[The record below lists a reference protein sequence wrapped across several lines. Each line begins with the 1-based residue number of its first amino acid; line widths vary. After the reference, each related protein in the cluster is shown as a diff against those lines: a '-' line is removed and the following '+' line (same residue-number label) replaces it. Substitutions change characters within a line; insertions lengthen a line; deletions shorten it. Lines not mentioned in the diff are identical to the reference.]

1 VQLAE
6 LQRNWNEFGQTDP
19 LWSVL
24 TDVRFKDNKWDP
36 VAFFNTGEQEVES
49 VLAGLNAMGVTM
61 PRRRA
66 LDFGCAV
73 GRLTQALCRHFERCD
88 GVDIA
93 PSMIELARKY
103 DRFPGRCH
111 YHLNETDDLALF
123 EDSTFDFVYSRLVL
137 QHMQPRYS
145 KKYIAEFLRVLAP
158 GGVAIFQIPAGPPA
172 PGQNWG
178 KDWALPE
185 AGFKASI
192 AIDNPPATLEGG
204 LPHTLQVRVTNISSV
219 AWPRGRHSSGRDLVV
234 LGNHWLSA
242 DGKLVANDDGRTPL
256 IDGLGPSEAAC
267 VPLRVVAPTVP
278 GTYVLELDLVQEG
291 LTWFS
296 QKGSRT
302 TRTKVEVRKGPAAQP
317 EKKPPVMEMYGVPK
331 MEVLTVVEAAG
342 GKLVLALDDHSA
354 DPLLSYQYIVTKTE
368 AQQKPR
374 EVPAGQDTSTL
385 ASVPARGKS
394 ETDETLLLLAGL
406 AQHATL
412 QARVNEALVRR
423 LLGIENL
430 VRETYQVV
438 NHLGAGAPPGGRF
451 AVYQGNNL
459 ALTRILNR
467 YHMYVDTTDLSLGPH
482 LIAQGQWEPWIT
494 NLLAGLLRPG
504 MTAVDIGANFG
515 YYTILAGFAV
525 GATGK
530 VYALEAD
537 PRNYEILQL
546 NLIVNG
552 LLDIVQPRHCAVLD
566 SKKRVEL
573 HRNPTLLGC
582 HSLFAGERGNP
593 KNISV
598 EAMPLD
604 DIIPGSVD
612 FMKIDAEGSE
622 PFIFDG
628 MRNVLKRSPQV
639 KIVIEFNVPVLKLAG
654 VEPASFLRKIQG
666 HGFKV
671 SIITREGHLEPLNER
686 KLLDGPLYDL
696 LLTRS

>member
-1 VQLAE
+1 MQLTE

-49 VLAGLNAMGVTM
+49 VLVSLNAMGVTI

-88 GVDIA
+88 GIDIA

-123 EDSTFDFVYSRLVL
+123 QDNTFDFVYSRLVL

-158 GGVAIFQIPAGPPA
+158 GGIAIFQIPAGPPT
-172 PGQNWG
+172 PGQYSP
-178 KDWALPE
+178 KEWALPE
-185 AGFKASI
+185 AGLKASI
-192 AIDNPPATLEGG
+192 AIDNPPATLEAGS
-204 LPHTLQVRVTNISSV
+204 PHNLQVRVTNISSL
-219 AWPRGRHSSGRDLVV
+219 AWPRGQHPSGRDLIV

-242 DGKLVANDDGRTPL
+242 DGKLFTNDDGRTPL
-256 IDGLGPSEAAC
+256 IDGLRPSETVY
-267 VPLRVVAPTVP
+267 VPLRVITPTAP
-278 GTYVLELDLVQEG
+278 GTYILELDMVQEG
-291 LTWFS
+291 LTWFA

-302 TRTKVEVRKGPAAQP
+302 FRTKVDVSKGAAPQP
-317 EKKPPVMEMYGVPK
+317 VKKPPVMEMYGVPK
-331 MEVLTVVEAAG
+331 LDVLSVVEAAG
-342 GKLVLALDDHSA
+342 GKLVLVLDDHSA
-354 DPLLSYQYIVTKTE
+354 DPLLSYQYVVTKTE
-368 AQQKPR
+368 ARQKPA
-374 EVPAGQDTSTL
+374 PAGRVAAAHGSL
-385 ASVPARGKS
+385 PVGGKPD
-394 ETDETLLLLAGL
+394 TDEALLLLMGL
-406 AQHATL
+406 AQHAAL
-412 QARVNEALVRR
+412 QTRVSEALVKRM
-423 LLGIENL
+423 LGIENL
-430 VRETYQVV
+430 VRETYQLV
-438 NHLGAGAPPGGRF
+438 NNLGAGVPLGGRF

-494 NLLAGLLRPG
+494 NLFTRLLRPG

-525 GATGK
+525 GAAGR

-552 LLDIVQPRHCAVLD
+552 LLDIVQSRHCAVLD
-566 SKKRVEL
+566 SRKRVEL

-582 HSLFAGERGNP
+582 HSLFAGEQGNP
-593 KNISV
+593 KNVSV
-598 EAMPLD
+598 EAVPLD
-604 DIIPGSVD
+604 DIISGSVD

-628 MRNVLKRSPQV
+628 MRNVLERSPQV
-639 KIVIEFNVPVLKLAG
+639 KIIMEFNVPVLKLAG
-654 VEPASFLRKIQG
+654 VEPASFLKKV
-666 HGFKV
+666 HDHNFKV
-671 SIITREGHLEPLNER
+671 SIITREGNLESLNER

-696 LLTRS
+696 LLTRK